1 MTVIFQS
8 QRQERP
14 DSFAAEQCWESHGGL
29 SAARSMWHWHLR
41 RWVRG
46 QARPLFL
53 FNQFSVLRP
62 TFTIDVATLKNQPVL
77 IQVDCER
84 SLLLKYMYV
93 CCQAVTSSG
102 RCKPNC
108 NAHVVLRDWQSN
120 LFSHFHMRMCE
131 KNKLI
136 YILMSVKWIVSKGS
150 PHCHIYVLSPIENLS
165 YNHIETRTTP
175 AKICVETGLSIL
187 INQILNYNFS
197 ELTLSYVV
205 KYDIPTHIHVLC
217 LVRERHIWINVQT
230 HSRKVLLMQRLHTAE
245 IQMNSLFRL
254 QPSIVK
260 STSNSMPKSC
270 KSVVGAIFFI
280 PLTFPS
286 E

>member
-1 MTVIFQS
+1 MKCDNKVSGNSGKKLRETTIIYERNIKTINYGPLTIVWIISLTHLSDKCHPAVVQIMTVIFQS

-46 QARPLFL
+46 QARALFL

-62 TFTIDVATLKNQPVL
+62 TFTIEVATPKNQPVL

-84 SLLLKYMYV
+84 SLSLQYMYV

-120 LFSHFHMRMCE
+120 LFSHFRMRMCE

-136 YILMSVKWIVSKGS
+136 YILMSVKKKST
-150 PHCHIYVLSPIENLS
+150 LS
-165 YNHIETRTTP
+165 YLCIKSYWKLELHNHIETR
-175 AKICVETGLSIL
+175 
-187 INQILNYNFS
+187 NM
-197 ELTLSYVV
+197 
-205 KYDIPTHIHVLC
+205 KYTY
-217 LVRERHIWINVQT
+217 
-230 HSRKVLLMQRLHTAE
+230 
-245 IQMNSLFRL
+245 
-254 QPSIVK
+254 
-260 STSNSMPKSC
+260 
-270 KSVVGAIFFI
+270 
-280 PLTFPS
+280 
-286 E
+286 

>member
-1 MTVIFQS
+1 MKCDNKVSGNSGKKLRETTIIYERNIKTINYGPLTIVWIISLTHLSDKCHPAVVQIMTVIFQS

-62 TFTIDVATLKNQPVL
+62 TFTIEVATPKNQPVL

-131 KNKLI
+131 KKQTNI
-136 YILMSVKWIVSKGS
+136 YS
-150 PHCHIYVLSPIENLS
+150 YVCQMDCFKRKS
-165 YNHIETRTTP
+165 
-175 AKICVETGLSIL
+175 
-187 INQILNYNFS
+187 
-197 ELTLSYVV
+197 TLSYLCIKSYWKLELQSHWNQ
-205 KYDIPTHIHVLC
+205 KYELLQRSVLK
-217 LVRERHIWINVQT
+217 LV
-230 HSRKVLLMQRLHTAE
+230 
-245 IQMNSLFRL
+245 
-254 QPSIVK
+254 
-260 STSNSMPKSC
+260 
-270 KSVVGAIFFI
+270 
-280 PLTFPS
+280 
-286 E
+286 

>member
-1 MTVIFQS
+1 MKCDNKVSGNSGKKLRETTIIYERNIKTINYGPLTIVWIISLTHLSDKCHPAVVQIMTVIFQS

-62 TFTIDVATLKNQPVL
+62 TFTIEVATPKNQPVL

-84 SLLLKYMYV
+84 SLSLQYMYV

-136 YILMSVKWIVSKGS
+136 YIRMSVKWIVSKGS
-150 PHCHIYVLSPIENLS
+150 PHCHIYVLSPIENLG
-165 YNHIETRTTP
+165 YTI
-175 AKICVETGLSIL
+175 
-187 INQILNYNFS
+187 
-197 ELTLSYVV
+197 TLKPEQLLQRS
-205 KYDIPTHIHVLC
+205 VLK
-217 LVRERHIWINVQT
+217 LV
-230 HSRKVLLMQRLHTAE
+230 
-245 IQMNSLFRL
+245 
-254 QPSIVK
+254 
-260 STSNSMPKSC
+260 
-270 KSVVGAIFFI
+270 
-280 PLTFPS
+280 
-286 E
+286 

>member
-29 SAARSMWHWHLR
+29 LAARSMWHWHLR

-46 QARPLFL
+46 QAWPLFL

-62 TFTIDVATLKNQPVL
+62 TFTIEVATPKNQPVL

-84 SLLLKYMYV
+84 SLSLQYMYV

-136 YILMSVKWIVSKGS
+136 YILMSVKKKST
-150 PHCHIYVLSPIENLS
+150 LS
-165 YNHIETRTTP
+165 YLCIKSYWKLELHNHIETRKTP

-197 ELTLSYVV
+197 ELNF
-205 KYDIPTHIHVLC
+205 KLC
-217 LVRERHIWINVQT
+217 GQIWYTNTYSCAV
-230 HSRKVLLMQRLHTAE
+230 SRSWTSHLNKCSNSLQKSAFNAE
-245 IQMNSLFRL
+245 ITHRRNSNELPF
-254 QPSIVK
+254 
-260 STSNSMPKSC
+260 STS
-270 KSVVGAIFFI
+270 AIHREVNI
-280 PLTFPS
+280 QLNAK
-286 E
+286 EL

>member
-29 SAARSMWHWHLR
+29 LAARSMWHWHLR

-62 TFTIDVATLKNQPVL
+62 TFTIEVATPKNQPVL

-136 YILMSVKWIVSKGS
+136 YILMSVKWIVSKRS

-165 YNHIETRTTP
+165 YTITLKPE
-175 AKICVETGLSIL
+175 IWSIL

-245 IQMNSLFRL
+245 IQMNSLFQL

-270 KSVVGAIFFI
+270 KRVVGAIFFI

>member
-1 MTVIFQS
+1 MKCDNKVSGNSGKKLRETTIIYERNIKTINYGPLTIVWIISLTHLSDKCHPAVVQIMTVIFQS

-14 DSFAAEQCWESHGGL
+14 DSFAGEQCWESHGGL

-62 TFTIDVATLKNQPVL
+62 TFTIEVATPKNQPVL

-120 LFSHFHMRMCE
+120 LFSHFRMRMCE

-136 YILMSVKWIVSKGS
+136 YIRMSVKWIVSKGS

-165 YNHIETRTTP
+165 YTI
-175 AKICVETGLSIL
+175 
-187 INQILNYNFS
+187 
-197 ELTLSYVV
+197 TLKPEQLLQRS
-205 KYDIPTHIHVLC
+205 VLK
-217 LVRERHIWINVQT
+217 LV
-230 HSRKVLLMQRLHTAE
+230 
-245 IQMNSLFRL
+245 
-254 QPSIVK
+254 
-260 STSNSMPKSC
+260 
-270 KSVVGAIFFI
+270 
-280 PLTFPS
+280 
-286 E
+286 

>member
-1 MTVIFQS
+1 
-8 QRQERP
+8 
-14 DSFAAEQCWESHGGL
+14 
-29 SAARSMWHWHLR
+29 
-41 RWVRG
+41 
-46 QARPLFL
+46 
-53 FNQFSVLRP
+53 
-62 TFTIDVATLKNQPVL
+62 
-77 IQVDCER
+77 
-84 SLLLKYMYV
+84 MYV

-136 YILMSVKWIVSKGS
+136 YILMSVKKKST
-150 PHCHIYVLSPIENLS
+150 LS
-165 YNHIETRTTP
+165 YLCIKSYWKLGLHNHIETRTTP

-245 IQMNSLFRL
+245 IQMNSLFQL

>member
-62 TFTIDVATLKNQPVL
+62 TFTIEVATPKNQPVL

-108 NAHVVLRDWQSN
+108 NGHVVLRDWQSN
-120 LFSHFHMRMCE
+120 LFSHFRMRMCE

-136 YILMSVKWIVSKGS
+136 YILMSVKWIVSKRS

-165 YNHIETRTTP
+165 YTITLKPE
-175 AKICVETGLSIL
+175 IWSIL

-217 LVRERHIWINVQT
+217 LVRESHIWINVQT

>member
-1 MTVIFQS
+1 MKCDNKVSGNSGKKLRETTIIYERNIKTINYGPLTIVWIISLTHLSDKCHPAVVQIMTVIFQS

-14 DSFAAEQCWESHGGL
+14 DSFAGEQCWESHGGL
-29 SAARSMWHWHLR
+29 SAAGSMWHWHLR

-84 SLLLKYMYV
+84 SLSLQYMYV

-120 LFSHFHMRMCE
+120 LFSHFRMRMCE

-136 YILMSVKWIVSKGS
+136 YILMSVKKKS
-150 PHCHIYVLSPIENLS
+150 
-165 YNHIETRTTP
+165 
-175 AKICVETGLSIL
+175 
-187 INQILNYNFS
+187 
-197 ELTLSYVV
+197 TLSY
-205 KYDIPTHIHVLC
+205 LC
-217 LVRERHIWINVQT
+217 IKSYWKLE
-230 HSRKVLLMQRLHTAE
+230 
-245 IQMNSLFRL
+245 L
-254 QPSIVK
+254 QSHW
-260 STSNSMPKSC
+260 NQNNSC
-270 KSVVGAIFFI
+270 KDLCWNWSKY
-280 PLTFPS
+280 TY
-286 E
+286 

>member
-62 TFTIDVATLKNQPVL
+62 TFTIEVATPKNQPVL

-108 NAHVVLRDWQSN
+108 NGHVVLRDWQSN
-120 LFSHFHMRMCE
+120 LFSHFRMRMCE

-136 YILMSVKWIVSKGS
+136 YILMSVKWIVSKRS

-165 YNHIETRTTP
+165 YTITLKPE
-175 AKICVETGLSIL
+175 IWSIL

-197 ELTLSYVV
+197 ELNF
-205 KYDIPTHIHVLC
+205 KLC
-217 LVRERHIWINVQT
+217 GQIWYTNTYSCAV
-230 HSRKVLLMQRLHTAE
+230 SRSWTSHLNKCSNSLQKSAFNAE
-245 IQMNSLFRL
+245 ITHRRNSNELPF
-254 QPSIVK
+254 
-260 STSNSMPKSC
+260 STS
-270 KSVVGAIFFI
+270 AIHREVNI
-280 PLTFPS
+280 QLNAK
-286 E
+286 EL

>member
-46 QARPLFL
+46 QARALFL

-62 TFTIDVATLKNQPVL
+62 TFTIEVATPKNQPVL

-108 NAHVVLRDWQSN
+108 NGHVVLRDWQSN
-120 LFSHFHMRMCE
+120 LFSHFRMRMCE

-136 YILMSVKWIVSKGS
+136 YILMSVKWIVSKRS

-165 YNHIETRTTP
+165 YTITLKPE
-175 AKICVETGLSIL
+175 IWSIL

-270 KSVVGAIFFI
+270 KRVVGAIFFI

>member
-1 MTVIFQS
+1 MKCDNKVSGNSGKKLRETTIIYERNIKTINYGPLTIVWIISLTHLSDKCHPAVVQIMTVIFQS

-62 TFTIDVATLKNQPVL
+62 TFTIEVATPKNQPIL

-165 YNHIETRTTP
+165 YTI
-175 AKICVETGLSIL
+175 
-187 INQILNYNFS
+187 
-197 ELTLSYVV
+197 TLKPEKLLQRS
-205 KYDIPTHIHVLC
+205 VLK
-217 LVRERHIWINVQT
+217 LV
-230 HSRKVLLMQRLHTAE
+230 
-245 IQMNSLFRL
+245 
-254 QPSIVK
+254 
-260 STSNSMPKSC
+260 
-270 KSVVGAIFFI
+270 
-280 PLTFPS
+280 
-286 E
+286 

>member
-1 MTVIFQS
+1 MFVV
-8 QRQERP
+8 
-14 DSFAAEQCWESHGGL
+14 
-29 SAARSMWHWHLR
+29 R
-41 RWVRG
+41 RWPPVAVANQTATRM
-46 QARPLFL
+46 LFWETG
-53 FNQFSVLRP
+53 NQTCSV
-62 TFTIDVATLKNQPVL
+62 ISIWGCVK
-77 IQVDCER
+77 
-84 SLLLKYMYV
+84 
-93 CCQAVTSSG
+93 
-102 RCKPNC
+102 
-108 NAHVVLRDWQSN
+108 
-120 LFSHFHMRMCE
+120 

-136 YILMSVKWIVSKGS
+136 YILMSVKKKST
-150 PHCHIYVLSPIENLS
+150 LS
-165 YNHIETRTTP
+165 YLCIKSYWKLELHNHIETRKTP

-260 STSNSMPKSC
+260 STSNSMSKSC
-270 KSVVGAIFFI
+270 KRVVGAIFFI

>member
-14 DSFAAEQCWESHGGL
+14 DSFAGEQCWESHGGL
-29 SAARSMWHWHLR
+29 SAAGSMWHWHLR

-84 SLLLKYMYV
+84 SLSLQYMYV

-136 YILMSVKWIVSKGS
+136 YILMSVKKKST
-150 PHCHIYVLSPIENLS
+150 LS
-165 YNHIETRTTP
+165 YLCIKSYWKLGLHNHIETRTTP

-205 KYDIPTHIHVLC
+205 KYDIPTHIHVL
-217 LVRERHIWINVQT
+217 
-230 HSRKVLLMQRLHTAE
+230 SRFSHLNKCSNSLQKSAFNAE
-245 IQMNSLFRL
+245 ITHRRNSNELPF
-254 QPSIVK
+254 
-260 STSNSMPKSC
+260 STS
-270 KSVVGAIFFI
+270 AIHREVNI
-280 PLTFPS
+280 QLNAK
-286 E
+286 EL

>member
-1 MTVIFQS
+1 MKCDNKVSGNSGKKLRETTIIYERNIKTINYGPLTIVWIISLTHLSDKCHPAVVQIMTVIFQS

-62 TFTIDVATLKNQPVL
+62 TFTIEVATPKNQPVL

-84 SLLLKYMYV
+84 SLSLQYMYV

-120 LFSHFHMRMCE
+120 LFSHFRMRMCE

-136 YILMSVKWIVSKGS
+136 YIRMSVKWIVSKGS

-165 YNHIETRTTP
+165 YTI
-175 AKICVETGLSIL
+175 
-187 INQILNYNFS
+187 
-197 ELTLSYVV
+197 TLKPEQLLQRS
-205 KYDIPTHIHVLC
+205 VLK
-217 LVRERHIWINVQT
+217 LV
-230 HSRKVLLMQRLHTAE
+230 
-245 IQMNSLFRL
+245 
-254 QPSIVK
+254 
-260 STSNSMPKSC
+260 
-270 KSVVGAIFFI
+270 
-280 PLTFPS
+280 
-286 E
+286 

>member
-1 MTVIFQS
+1 MKCDNKVSGNSGKKLRETTIIYERNIKTINYGPLTIVWIISLTHLSDKCHPAVVQIMTVIFQS

-46 QARPLFL
+46 QARALFL

-62 TFTIDVATLKNQPVL
+62 TFTIEVATPKNQPVL

-102 RCKPNC
+102 RFKPNC
-108 NAHVVLRDWQSN
+108 NVHVVLRDWQSN

-136 YILMSVKWIVSKGS
+136 YIRMSVKWIVSKGS

-165 YNHIETRTTP
+165 YNHIETR
-175 AKICVETGLSIL
+175 
-187 INQILNYNFS
+187 N
-197 ELTLSYVV
+197 
-205 KYDIPTHIHVLC
+205 
-217 LVRERHIWINVQT
+217 
-230 HSRKVLLMQRLHTAE
+230 
-245 IQMNSLFRL
+245 MNS
-254 QPSIVK
+254 
-260 STSNSMPKSC
+260 C
-270 KSVVGAIFFI
+270 KDLCWNWSKY
-280 PLTFPS
+280 TY
-286 E
+286 

>member
-1 MTVIFQS
+1 MKCDNKVSGNSGKKLRETTIIYERNIKTINYGPLTIVWIISLTHLSDKCHPAVVQIMTVIFQS

-14 DSFAAEQCWESHGGL
+14 DSFAGEQCWESHGGL

-62 TFTIDVATLKNQPVL
+62 TFTIEVATPKNQPVL

-102 RCKPNC
+102 CCKPNC

-165 YNHIETRTTP
+165 YTI
-175 AKICVETGLSIL
+175 
-187 INQILNYNFS
+187 
-197 ELTLSYVV
+197 TLKPEQLLQRS
-205 KYDIPTHIHVLC
+205 VLK
-217 LVRERHIWINVQT
+217 LV
-230 HSRKVLLMQRLHTAE
+230 
-245 IQMNSLFRL
+245 
-254 QPSIVK
+254 
-260 STSNSMPKSC
+260 
-270 KSVVGAIFFI
+270 
-280 PLTFPS
+280 
-286 E
+286 

>member
-29 SAARSMWHWHLR
+29 LAARSMWHWHLR

-62 TFTIDVATLKNQPVL
+62 TFTIEVATPKNQPVL

-136 YILMSVKWIVSKGS
+136 YILMSVKKKST
-150 PHCHIYVLSPIENLS
+150 LS
-165 YNHIETRTTP
+165 YLCIKSYWKLGLHNHIETRTTP

-270 KSVVGAIFFI
+270 KRVVGAIFFI